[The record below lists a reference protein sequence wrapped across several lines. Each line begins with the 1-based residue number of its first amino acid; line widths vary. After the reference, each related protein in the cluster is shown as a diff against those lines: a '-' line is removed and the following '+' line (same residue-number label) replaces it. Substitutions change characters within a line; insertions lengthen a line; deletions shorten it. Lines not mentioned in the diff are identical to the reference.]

1 MLRTWKNKVA
11 EGVGSLA
18 DTYKNIGLDMTTTGP
33 TTIYTVPTANPGAL
47 PPVFPTTAIVKSILI
62 CNDSANTTE
71 YTIEWT
77 DSSASATY
85 KLTNDKTI
93 TTDTTYEVLLQP
105 LVLEESDLIK
115 ITANAANE
123 IHITMSFLETTKGAL

>member
-1 MLRTWKNKVA
+1 M
-11 EGVGSLA
+11 A
-18 DTYKNIGLDMTTTGP
+18 DTFKNAALDMTTTGP
-33 TTIYTVPTANPGAL
+33 TTIYTVPTANPGSL
-47 PPVFPTTAIVKSILI
+47 PPVFPTTAVIKSIII

-85 KLTNDKTI
+85 KITNDKTI
-93 TTDTTYEVLLQP
+93 TTDTTYEVLSQP

-123 IHITMSFLETTKGAL
+123 LHITMSFLETTKGAL

>member
-1 MLRTWKNKVA
+1 M
-11 EGVGSLA
+11 A
-18 DTYKNIGLDMTTTGP
+18 DTFKNTGVDLSTTDP

-47 PPVFPTTAIVKSILI
+47 PPVFPTTAIVKSIII
-62 CNDSANTTE
+62 CNDSGNTTE

-85 KLTNDKTI
+85 KITNTKTI
-93 TTDTTYEVLLQP
+93 ATDTTYEVLLQP

-123 IHITMSFLETTKGAL
+123 LHITMSFLETTKGAL

>member
-1 MLRTWKNKVA
+1 M
-11 EGVGSLA
+11 A
-18 DTYKNIGLDMTTTGP
+18 DTFKNAGVDLSTTDP
-33 TTIYTVPTANPGAL
+33 TIIYTVPTANPGAL
-47 PPVFPTTAIVKSILI
+47 PPVFPTTAVVKSIII
-62 CNDSANTTE
+62 CNDSGNTTE

-85 KLTNDKTI
+85 KITNDKTI

-123 IHITMSFLETTKGAL
+123 LHITMSFLETTKGAL

>member
-1 MLRTWKNKVA
+1 
-11 EGVGSLA
+11 LA
-18 DTYKNIGLDMTTTGP
+18 DTYKNTGVDMTTTGP
-33 TTIYTVPTANPGAL
+33 TTIYTVPTTNQGAL
-47 PPVFPTTAIVKSILI
+47 PPVFPTTAIIKSIII

-85 KLTNDKTI
+85 KLTSDKTI
-93 TTDTTYEVLLQP
+93 ATDTTYEVLLQP

>member
-1 MLRTWKNKVA
+1 
-11 EGVGSLA
+11 LA
-18 DTYKNIGLDMTTTGP
+18 DTFKNAGVDLSTTDP
-33 TTIYTVPTANPGAL
+33 TTIYTVPTAAPGAL
-47 PPVFPTTAIVKSILI
+47 PPVFPTTAIVKSIII
-62 CNDSANTTE
+62 CNDSGNTTE

-85 KLTNDKTI
+85 KITNTKTI
-93 TTDTTYEVLLQP
+93 ATDTTYEVLLQP

-123 IHITMSFLETTKGAL
+123 LHITMSFLETTKGAL

>member
-1 MLRTWKNKVA
+1 M

-18 DTYKNIGLDMTTTGP
+18 DTFKNAGVDLSTTDP

-47 PPVFPTTAIVKSILI
+47 PPVFPTTAVVKSILI

-85 KLTNDKTI
+85 KITNTKTI
-93 TTDTTYEVLLQP
+93 ATDTTYEVLLQP
-105 LVLEESDLIK
+105 LVLEESVLIK

-123 IHITMSFLETTKGAL
+123 LHITMSFLETTKGAL

>member
-1 MLRTWKNKVA
+1 M
-11 EGVGSLA
+11 A
-18 DTYKNIGLDMTTTGP
+18 DTFKNAGVDLTTTDP
-33 TTIYTVPTANPGAL
+33 TTIYTVPTAAPGITGTA
-47 PPVFPTTAIVKSILI
+47 PIFPTTAVIKSIII

-77 DSSASATY
+77 DTSASATY
-85 KLTNDKTI
+85 KITNDKTI
-93 TTDTTYEVLLQP
+93 ATDTTYEVLLQP

-123 IHITMSFLETTKGAL
+123 IHITLSVLEITKGDL

>member
-1 MLRTWKNKVA
+1 M

-18 DTYKNIGLDMTTTGP
+18 DTFKNAGVDLSTTDP
-33 TTIYTVPTANPGAL
+33 TIIYTVPTANPGAL
-47 PPVFPTTAIVKSILI
+47 PPVFPTTAVVKSIII
-62 CNDSANTTE
+62 CNDSGNTTE

-85 KLTNDKTI
+85 KITNTKTI

-123 IHITMSFLETTKGAL
+123 LHITMSFLETTKGAL

>member
-1 MLRTWKNKVA
+1 M
-11 EGVGSLA
+11 A
-18 DTYKNIGLDMTTTGP
+18 DTFKNAGVDLSTTDP
-33 TTIYTVPTANPGAL
+33 TIIYTVPTANPGAL
-47 PPVFPTTAIVKSILI
+47 PPVFPTTAVVKSIII
-62 CNDSANTTE
+62 CNNSGNTTE

-85 KLTNDKTI
+85 KITNTKTI
-93 TTDTTYEVLLQP
+93 TTDTTYEVLSQP

-123 IHITMSFLETTKGAL
+123 LHITMSFLETTKGAL

>member
-1 MLRTWKNKVA
+1 M
-11 EGVGSLA
+11 A
-18 DTYKNIGLDMTTTGP
+18 DTFKNVGVDLSTTDP

-47 PPVFPTTAIVKSILI
+47 PPVFPTTAIVKSIII
-62 CNDSANTTE
+62 CNDSGNTTE

-85 KLTNDKTI
+85 KITNTKTI
-93 TTDTTYEVLLQP
+93 ATDVTYEVLLQP

-123 IHITMSFLETTKGAL
+123 LHITMSFLETTKGAL

>member
-1 MLRTWKNKVA
+1 M
-11 EGVGSLA
+11 A
-18 DTYKNIGLDMTTTGP
+18 DTFKNAGVDLSTTDP

-47 PPVFPTTAIVKSILI
+47 PPVFPTTAVIKSILI
-62 CNDSANTTE
+62 CNDSGNTTE

-85 KLTNDKTI
+85 KITNDKTI
-93 TTDTTYEVLLQP
+93 ATDTTYEVLSQP

>member
-1 MLRTWKNKVA
+1 M
-11 EGVGSLA
+11 A
-18 DTYKNIGLDMTTTGP
+18 DTFKNAGVDLSTTDP
-33 TTIYTVPTANPGAL
+33 TTIYTVPTAAPGAL
-47 PPVFPTTAIVKSILI
+47 PPVFPTTAVIKSILI
-62 CNDSANTTE
+62 CNDSGNTTE

-85 KLTNDKTI
+85 KITNTKTI
-93 TTDTTYEVLLQP
+93 TTDTTYEVLSQP

-123 IHITMSFLETTKGAL
+123 LHITMSFLETTKGAL

>member
-1 MLRTWKNKVA
+1 M
-11 EGVGSLA
+11 A
-18 DTYKNIGLDMTTTGP
+18 DTFKNAGVDLSTTDP
-33 TTIYTVPTANPGAL
+33 TIIYTVPTANPGAL
-47 PPVFPTTAIVKSILI
+47 PPVFPTTAVVKSIII
-62 CNDSANTTE
+62 CNDSGNTTE

-85 KLTNDKTI
+85 KITNTKTI
-93 TTDTTYEVLLQP
+93 TTDTTYEVLSQP

-123 IHITMSFLETTKGAL
+123 LHITMSFLETTKGAL

>member
-1 MLRTWKNKVA
+1 M
-11 EGVGSLA
+11 A
-18 DTYKNIGLDMTTTGP
+18 DTFKNAGVDLSTTDP

-47 PPVFPTTAIVKSILI
+47 PPVFPTTAVVKSILI
-62 CNDSANTTE
+62 CNDSGNTTE
-71 YTIEWT
+71 YTREWT

-85 KLTNDKTI
+85 KITNTKTI
-93 TTDTTYEVLLQP
+93 TTDTTYEVLSQP

-123 IHITMSFLETTKGAL
+123 LHITMSFLETTKGAL

>member
-1 MLRTWKNKVA
+1 M
-11 EGVGSLA
+11 A
-18 DTYKNIGLDMTTTGP
+18 DTFKNAGVDLSTTDP

-47 PPVFPTTAIVKSILI
+47 PPVFPTTAVIKSILI

-85 KLTNDKTI
+85 KITNDKTI

-115 ITANAANE
+115 ITAHAANE
-123 IHITMSFLETTKGAL
+123 LHITMSFLETTKGAL

>member
-1 MLRTWKNKVA
+1 M
-11 EGVGSLA
+11 A
-18 DTYKNIGLDMTTTGP
+18 DTFKNAGVDLSTTDP
-33 TTIYTVPTANPGAL
+33 TTIYTVPTAAPGAL
-47 PPVFPTTAIVKSILI
+47 PPVFPTTAVIKSILI

-85 KLTNDKTI
+85 KITNTKTI
-93 TTDTTYEVLLQP
+93 ATDTTYEVLSQP

-123 IHITMSFLETTKGAL
+123 LHITMSFLETTKGAL

>member
-1 MLRTWKNKVA
+1 M
-11 EGVGSLA
+11 A
-18 DTYKNIGLDMTTTGP
+18 DTFKNAGVDLSTTDP

-47 PPVFPTTAIVKSILI
+47 PPVFPTTAVIKSILI
-62 CNDSANTTE
+62 CNDSGNTTE

-85 KLTNDKTI
+85 KITNTKTI
-93 TTDTTYEVLLQP
+93 TTNTTYEVLSQP

-123 IHITMSFLETTKGAL
+123 LHITMSFLETTKGAL

>member
-1 MLRTWKNKVA
+1 M
-11 EGVGSLA
+11 A
-18 DTYKNIGLDMTTTGP
+18 DTFKNAGVDLSTTDP

-47 PPVFPTTAIVKSILI
+47 PPVFPTTAVVKSILI
-62 CNDSANTTE
+62 CNDSGNTTE

-85 KLTNDKTI
+85 KITNTKTI
-93 TTDTTYEVLLQP
+93 ATDTTYEVLLQP

-115 ITANAANE
+115 ITANASNE

>member
-1 MLRTWKNKVA
+1 M
-11 EGVGSLA
+11 A
-18 DTYKNIGLDMTTTGP
+18 DTFKNAGVDLTTTDP
-33 TTIYTVPTANPGAL
+33 TTLYTVPTAAPGAL

-85 KLTNDKTI
+85 KITNDKTI
-93 TTDTTYEVLLQP
+93 TTDTTYEVLSQP

>member
-1 MLRTWKNKVA
+1 M
-11 EGVGSLA
+11 A
-18 DTYKNIGLDMTTTGP
+18 DTFKNAGVDLSTTDP
-33 TTIYTVPTANPGAL
+33 TTIYTVPTAAPGAL
-47 PPVFPTTAIVKSILI
+47 PPVFPTTAVIKSILI
-62 CNDSANTTE
+62 CNDSGNTTE

-85 KLTNDKTI
+85 KITNTKTI
-93 TTDTTYEVLLQP
+93 TTDTTYDVLLQP

-123 IHITMSFLETTKGAL
+123 LHITMSFLETTKGAL